1 MKTPKASRPSTLS
14 RNRLKFI
21 RLAEKRINQVAKQ
34 LHLIGNLSNKTNYAY
49 NDEEVEK
56 MFAYIDSCVQSAR
69 ERFKTT
75 NTGPETMFT
84 LED

>member
-1 MKTPKASRPSTLS
+1 MKTPKASRPSALS

-21 RLAEKRINQVAKQ
+21 RLAEKRINKVAKQ
-34 LHLIGNLSNKTNYAY
+34 LQLIGNLSNKTNYAY

-75 NTGPETMFT
+75 STGPETVFT

>member
-1 MKTPKASRPSTLS
+1 MKTPKTSRPSALS

-21 RLAEKRINQVAKQ
+21 RLAEKRINKVAKQ

-75 NTGPETMFT
+75 STGPRTLFT

>member
-21 RLAEKRINQVAKQ
+21 RLAEKRINKVAKQ

-56 MFAYIDSCVQSAR
+56 MFAYIDSCVKSAR
-69 ERFKTT
+69 ERFT
-75 NTGPETMFT
+75 NTSTGPETVFT
-84 LED
+84 LKD

>member
-21 RLAEKRINQVAKQ
+21 RLAEKRINKVAKQ

-49 NDEEVEK
+49 NDEEAEK
-56 MFAYIDSCVQSAR
+56 MFAYIASCVQSAR

-75 NTGPETMFT
+75 STGPRTLFT

>member
-21 RLAEKRINQVAKQ
+21 RLAEKRINKVAKQ

-56 MFAYIDSCVQSAR
+56 IFAYIDSCVQSAR

-75 NTGPETMFT
+75 STGPETAFT

>member
-21 RLAEKRINQVAKQ
+21 RLAEKRINKVAKQ

-56 MFAYIDSCVQSAR
+56 IFAYMDSCVQSAR

-75 NTGPETMFT
+75 STGPETVFT

>member
-21 RLAEKRINQVAKQ
+21 RLAEKRINKVAKQ

-49 NDEEVEK
+49 NDKEVEK
-56 MFAYIDSCVQSAR
+56 MFAYIDSCVKSAR
-69 ERFKTT
+69 ERFKNTS
-75 NTGPETMFT
+75 TGPETVFT
-84 LED
+84 LKD

>member
-21 RLAEKRINQVAKQ
+21 RLAEKRINKVAKQ
-34 LHLIGNLSNKTNYAY
+34 LQLIGNLSNKTNYAY
-49 NDEEVEK
+49 ANDEVEK
-56 MFAYIDSCVQSAR
+56 MFTYIDSCVQSAR
-69 ERFKTT
+69 ERFK
-75 NTGPETMFT
+75 NTGTSPETVFT

>member
-21 RLAEKRINQVAKQ
+21 RLAEKRINKVAKQ

-75 NTGPETMFT
+75 STDPETVFT

>member
-21 RLAEKRINQVAKQ
+21 RLAEKRINKVAKQ

-56 MFAYIDSCVQSAR
+56 MFAYIDSCAKSAR

-75 NTGPETMFT
+75 STGPETVFT

>member
-21 RLAEKRINQVAKQ
+21 RLAEKRINKVAKQ
-34 LHLIGNLSNKTNYAY
+34 LQLIGNLSNKTNYAY
-49 NDEEVEK
+49 SDEEVEK
-56 MFAYIDSCVQSAR
+56 MFVYIDSCVQSAR
-69 ERFKTT
+69 ERFKSTS
-75 NTGPETMFT
+75 TGPQTLFT

>member
-1 MKTPKASRPSTLS
+1 MKRPKASRPSTLS

-21 RLAEKRINQVAKQ
+21 RLAEKRINKVAKQ

-69 ERFKTT
+69 ERFKNT
-75 NTGPETMFT
+75 NTGPETVFT
-84 LED
+84 LKD

>member
-21 RLAEKRINQVAKQ
+21 RLAEKRINKVAKQ

-75 NTGPETMFT
+75 STGPRTLFT

>member
-21 RLAEKRINQVAKQ
+21 RLAEKRINKVAKQ
-34 LHLIGNLSNKTNYAY
+34 LQLIGNLSNKTNYAY
-49 NDEEVEK
+49 ADDEVEK
-56 MFAYIDSCVQSAR
+56 MFTYIDSCVQSAR
-69 ERFKTT
+69 ERFESTG
-75 NTGPETMFT
+75 TGPETVFT

>member
-21 RLAEKRINQVAKQ
+21 RLAEKRINKVAKQ
-34 LHLIGNLSNKTNYAY
+34 LQLIGNLSNKTNYAY
-49 NDEEVEK
+49 ADDEVEK
-56 MFAYIDSCVQSAR
+56 MFTYIDSCVQSAR
-69 ERFKTT
+69 ERFKS
-75 NTGPETMFT
+75 TGTSPETVFT

>member
-21 RLAEKRINQVAKQ
+21 RLAEKRINKVAKQ

-56 MFAYIDSCVQSAR
+56 MFAYIDSCVKSAR
-69 ERFKTT
+69 ERFT
-75 NTGPETMFT
+75 NNSTGPETVFT
-84 LED
+84 LKD

>member
-21 RLAEKRINQVAKQ
+21 RLAEKRINKAAKQ
-34 LHLIGNLSNKTNYAY
+34 LQLIGNLSNKTNYAY
-49 NDEEVEK
+49 SDEEVEK
-56 MFAYIDSCVQSAR
+56 MFDYVDSCLQSAR
-69 ERFKTT
+69 ERFKSTD
-75 NTGPETMFT
+75 TGPKTMFT